1 MDENFSMV
9 DALSNLASVA
19 LVIGA
24 TMPPLLLLLL
34 PVFLA
39 SLGVGRV
46 YVKSARELKRLEST
60 LKSPIYSNFAATI
73 EGVATVRAFAGAGAR
88 VSRATARSMD
98 AQTHAEFALWICNRC
113 ARALVRARARGV
125 ARARS
130 LLSTC
135 LKPVPDAPGRW
146 LVIRTQA
153 LSACVALGVAA
164 SLIALAA
171 GALGGAVDD
180 DA

>member
-46 YVKSARELKRLEST
+46 YVRSARELKRLEST

-73 EGVATVRAFAGAGAR
+73 EGVATVRAFAGAGHCPHDESPQLVNPILVDFVKRTSGA
-88 VSRATARSMD
+88 
-98 AQTHAEFALWICNRC
+98 AQ
-113 ARALVRARARGV
+113 
-125 ARARS
+125 
-130 LLSTC
+130 
-135 LKPVPDAPGRW
+135 K
-146 LVIRTQA
+146 
-153 LSACVALGVAA
+153 
-164 SLIALAA
+164 
-171 GALGGAVDD
+171 
-180 DA
+180 